1 MAERGLTMGR
11 HRVRTLMRLNG
22 MRPVWRCKI
31 VHATD
36 SKPRVAV
43 SSNVLNRQ
51 FEQALPNQVW
61 VSGSTYICT
70 HSGWRYLAVVL
81 DLHPRKIAGWAMVT
95 AVAIV
100 QRKPA
105 HGLTVHSLIG
115 TQYASADHQALLVRY
130 GLVGSMEP
138 QRQLLAE

>member
-43 SSNVLNRQ
+43 SNNVLNRRW
-51 FEQALPNQVW
+51 A
-61 VSGSTYICT
+61 S
-70 HSGWRYLAVVL
+70 LAQL
-81 DLHPRKIAGWAMVT
+81 GLRLGQHLHPHA
-95 AVAIV
+95 
-100 QRKPA
+100 
-105 HGLTVHSLIG
+105 
-115 TQYASADHQALLVRY
+115 
-130 GLVGSMEP
+130 
-138 QRQLLAE
+138 

>member
-22 MRPVWRCKI
+22 MRPVWRRKI
-31 VHATD
+31 VHTTD
-36 SKPRVAV
+36 SKHMVAV

-51 FEQALPNQVW
+51 FEQALRNQVW
-61 VSGSTYICT
+61 VSGSTHIRT
-70 HSGWRYLAVVL
+70 RSGWRYLAVVL
-81 DLHPRKIAGWAMVT
+81 DLHPRKIAGWAVGT

-105 HGLTVHSLIG
+105 HGLTVRSVIG
-115 TQYASADHQALLVRY
+115 TQYASDDHQALLVRH

-138 QRQLLAE
+138 LRHLLAE